1 MKHPNYKILQDYFES
16 ESSEEVSSKIKS
28 HIENCDKCSL
38 VLAEIAKVDVLFSA
52 QEQEQVRVKI
62 KDEVFTKAQLLL
74 MQKRDSLQVSS
85 DKKERRKEKVSEAIS
100 ILESLKQG
108 AFAEFKIPVLQT
120 AAISLFLVV
129 LTKVATTETYIE
141 YKQIISD
148 DVQVI
153 SSELLGEDNE
163 IY

>member
-1 MKHPNYKILQDYFES
+1 MS
-16 ESSEEVSSKIKS
+16 V
-28 HIENCDKCSL
+28 
-38 VLAEIAKVDVLFSA
+38 
-52 QEQEQVRVKI
+52 
-62 KDEVFTKAQLLL
+62 
-74 MQKRDSLQVSS
+74 
-85 DKKERRKEKVSEAIS
+85 
-100 ILESLKQG
+100 LESLKIG
-108 AFAEFKIPVLQT
+108 ALAELKIPVLQT